1 LNYGFCVRDPTPLSG
16 PEGHRDSDRP
26 TVIGM
31 QSYASPPFMFFTFH
45 WTKTAQVVR
54 YFEIFLFRADK
65 SFHGYLMKTLVPSGF
80 PAAGDTL

>member
-26 TVIGM
+26 TVIG
-31 QSYASPPFMFFTFH
+31 MFFTFH